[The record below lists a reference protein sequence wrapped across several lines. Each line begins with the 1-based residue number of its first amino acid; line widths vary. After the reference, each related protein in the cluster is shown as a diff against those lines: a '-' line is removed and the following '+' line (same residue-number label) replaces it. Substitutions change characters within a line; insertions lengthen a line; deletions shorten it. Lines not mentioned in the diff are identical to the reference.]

1 MSDMEKKEI
10 LEQEKDLGADEL
22 DEVAGGGECVC
33 ALGGGGTGDPAFGE
47 KTCACVFGGG
57 GEYNDAGQKLSGGE
71 KARCYCFAGGYG
83 NGIAD

>member
-33 ALGGGGTGDPAFGE
+33 ALGGGGTGDPDYE

-57 GEYNDAGQKLSGGE
+57 GEYKSDYAAVMGKS
-71 KARCYCFAGGYG
+71 KARCACFGAGSGVDY
-83 NGIAD
+83 